1 MDILADF
8 SLEVTVW
15 IQNHYPQL
23 EQFLKGFSA
32 TGKFEFYLLIITLVY
47 WCLEKRLGRSLIYV
61 LTFSYAINTVL
72 KHFFADVRPY
82 WSNPEIGLENE
93 KSYGIPSGHAQGAT
107 VFYGL
112 IAMWADRIWVWLL
125 AIALVAIMS
134 LSRVYLGVHD
144 LEDVVAG
151 IFLGVLILIGYYFWQ
166 RYLAIKFAN
175 RILGQRLL
183 VAVLIP
189 LSLAIIYAI
198 VLLLLGQPDYQ
209 VPWSDRIDIAENKSY
224 RDFATAF
231 GLLIG
236 LGIGFILEVSRIRFK
251 VEGPLWK
258 RMVRYLL
265 GLGVTIL
272 LWMGLGSFI
281 PDEPLILSVP
291 LNILI
296 SIVGGL
302 WVSFYAPWL
311 FVRLQLA
318 DSRPEPEVSL
328 TV

>member
-15 IQNHYPQL
+15 LQNHYPYL
-23 EQFLKGFSA
+23 ESFLKDFS
-32 TGKFEFYLLIITLVY
+32 TIGKFESYLLIITLVY
-47 WCLEKRLGRSLIYV
+47 WCLEKRLGRSLTYT
-61 LTFSYAINTVL
+61 LTFSYAINTML

-82 WSNPEIGLENE
+82 WRNPEVGLENE
-93 KSYGIPSGHAQGAT
+93 MSYGIPSGHAQGAT

-144 LEDVVAG
+144 LEDVVVG

-166 RYLAIKFAN
+166 SYMAVKFAN

-198 VLLLLGQPDYQ
+198 VLLLLGRPDYQ
-209 VPWSDRIDIAENKSY
+209 VPWVDRIDVAENKSY

-231 GLLIG
+231 GLLVG
-236 LGIGFILEVSRIRFK
+236 LGIGFILEVSRIRFM
-251 VEGPLWK
+251 VEGPFWK

-291 LNILI
+291 LSILL

-318 DSRPEPEVSL
+318 DARPEPEVSL
-328 TV
+328 TL